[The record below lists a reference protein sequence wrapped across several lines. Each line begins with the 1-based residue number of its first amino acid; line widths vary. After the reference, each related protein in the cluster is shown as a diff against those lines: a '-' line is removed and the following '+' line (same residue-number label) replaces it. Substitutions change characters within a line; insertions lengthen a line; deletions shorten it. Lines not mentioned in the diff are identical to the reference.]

1 MGKSEFRKSKPLSLD
16 CHCHILHKKGQKIR
30 LQLLKRNQIRY
41 LYVQKEAPHFFFQF
55 VFQIGCSNNRDGI
68 LIVEFLRHFA
78 ERIMKASHKLQVGNV
93 ARIQQDL

>member
-1 MGKSEFRKSKPLSLD
+1 M
-16 CHCHILHKKGQKIR
+16 
-30 LQLLKRNQIRY
+30 NQIRY
-41 LYVQKEAPHFFFQF
+41 LHINVLQRGPHFFFQF
-55 VFQIGCSNNRDGI
+55 VFQIGSSNNRDGI